1 MNITNNEID
10 VNIFRGNGFMTICK
24 YNKNGDLLFIADKD
38 TKDIT
43 VINIITKSILG
54 IYRGHNGVIW
64 NLDITEDSKTLIS
77 VSGDMSIIKWD
88 VLTGNYKKI
97 ITKSIP
103 KYISIFSEENKYVV
117 LFDPISKRSKASFQI
132 FNLETD
138 EILFNYD
145 EETNL
150 KRFTTINWLNTNKL
164 FITYDNGEFIV
175 YNIENNTIEQSKK
188 IHTDFI
194 KSVSFNK
201 DKTKLITA
209 SIDTTCK
216 IINLEN
222 FEIEK
227 TFENIVPCNC
237 AVFSPI
243 RNYVIIGG
251 GLDAMLVAQKAN
263 NDFTSRFFSCNTG
276 KYVGCINGHFG
287 PIRYININP
296 NGKNYAS
303 ASQDGTIRIY
313 YFNDDHHPKKLCEQ
327 INTDILDLTNLKLLQ
342 PSDENILKKETNFFL
357 YNTNQPV
364 LNTKISTI
372 EKNNITETIKKKE
385 EIQLYTFTSKKFI
398 DPVSENKFNYHD
410 TFAIKVTNLP
420 EDIEYHE
427 LMDLFEFFG
436 RIKERG
442 VNIKKYKDDTVAFI
456 NYLDKSCADK
466 ATQMMNGHRLGY
478 QIIKVEPLT
487 H

>member
-1 MNITNNEID
+1 MNITNSEIN
-10 VNIFRGNGFMTICK
+10 VNIFRGSGFMTICK
-24 YNKNGDLLFIADKD
+24 YNKNGELLFIADKD

-43 VINIITKSILG
+43 IINTVTKSILG

-64 NLDITEDSKTLIS
+64 NLDITDDSKILIS

-88 VLTGNYKKI
+88 VLTGKYKKI

-103 KYISIFSEENKYVV
+103 KYISILSDENKYIVSY
-117 LFDPISKRSKASFQI
+117 DPISKRSKASFQI
-132 FNLETD
+132 YNLDTD
-138 EILFNYD
+138 ELIYNYD

-150 KRFTTINWLNTNKL
+150 KRFTTINWLTNNKL
-164 FITYDNGEFIV
+164 FITYDTGEIII
-175 YNIENNTIEQSKK
+175 YNLENNIIEKSEK
-188 IHTDFI
+188 IHSDYI

-237 AVFSPI
+237 AVFSPV
-243 RNYVIIGG
+243 RNYIIIGG
-251 GLDAMLVAQKAN
+251 GLDAMIVAQKAN
-263 NDFTSRFFSCNTG
+263 NDFTSRFFSYKTEKFIG
-276 KYVGCINGHFG
+276 SVGGHFG
-287 PIRYININP
+287 PIRYINMNP
-296 NGKNYAS
+296 DGKSYAS

-313 YFNDDHHPKKLCEQ
+313 YFNDYNYPTT
-327 INTDILDLTNLKLLQ
+327 IDLKEKIDLSNLKLLQ
-342 PSDENILKKETNFFL
+342 PSEDNKLSNETVLCNYTGEIILNAKK
-357 YNTNQPV
+357 
-364 LNTKISTI
+364 SSI
-372 EKNNITETIKKKE
+372 EKNNITETVKKE
-385 EIQLYTFTSKKFI
+385 ASLYTFTSKKI
-398 DPVSENKFNYHD
+398 VERETNVENKVTYYD
-410 TFAIKVTNLP
+410 TFAIKVSNLP

-427 LMDLFEFFG
+427 LMDLFDFFG

-456 NYLDKSCADK
+456 NYLDKSCAEK

-478 QIIKVEPLT
+478 QIIKVEVLT

>member
-10 VNIFRGNGFMTICK
+10 VTIFRGNGFMTICK

-43 VINIITKSILG
+43 VINTITKSILG

-64 NLDITEDSKTLIS
+64 NLDITNDSKTLIS

-88 VLTGNYKKI
+88 VLSGNYKKI
-97 ITKSIP
+97 IMKSIP
-103 KYISIFSEENKYVV
+103 KYISILSEENKYVV

-132 FNLETD
+132 YNLETD
-138 EILFNYD
+138 ELLFNYD

-150 KRFTTINWLNTNKL
+150 KRFTTINWLNANKL

-175 YNIENNTIEQSKK
+175 YNLLTNTIEKSEK

-237 AVFSPI
+237 AAFSPI
-243 RNYVIIGG
+243 RNYIIIGG

-263 NDFTSRFFSCNTG
+263 NDFTSRFFSYKSEKFIG
-276 KYVGCINGHFG
+276 SISGHFG
-287 PIRYININP
+287 PIRYINVNP
-296 NGKNYAS
+296 DGKSYAT

-313 YFNDDHHPKKLCEQ
+313 YLSDDHHPKKLCEQ
-327 INTDILDLTNLKLLQ
+327 INTELTDLTNLKILQ
-342 PSDENILKKETNFFL
+342 ASDENILSNETIMFI
-357 YNTNQPV
+357 YTNQPV
-364 LNTKISTI
+364 LNTKKSVI
-372 EKNNITETIKKKE
+372 EKNNIAVTINNDETV
-385 EIQLYTFTSKKFI
+385 LYTFTSKKFI
-398 DPVSENKFNYHD
+398 EPTSENRITYND
-410 TFAIKVTNLP
+410 TFAVKVSNLP

-427 LMDLFEFFG
+427 LMDLFDFFG

-442 VNIKKYKDDTVAFI
+442 INIKKYKDDTVAFI
-456 NYLDKSCADK
+456 NYLDKSCAEK
-466 ATQMMNGHRLGY
+466 ASQMMNGYRLGY
-478 QIIKVEPLT
+478 QIINVEVLT
-487 H
+487 R

>member
-1 MNITNNEID
+1 MNITNKEID
-10 VNIFRGNGFMTICK
+10 VTIFRGNGFMTICK

-43 VINIITKSILG
+43 VINTITKSILG
-54 IYRGHNGVIW
+54 IYKGHNGVIW
-64 NLDITEDSKTLIS
+64 NLDITNDSKTLIT

-103 KYISIFSEENKYVV
+103 KYISILSEENKYVV

-132 FNLETD
+132 YNLETD
-138 EILFNYD
+138 ELLFNYD

-150 KRFTTINWLNTNKL
+150 KRFTTINWLNANKL
-164 FITYDNGEFIV
+164 FITCDNGEYIV
-175 YNIENNTIEQSKK
+175 YNLLTNTIEKSEK

-243 RNYVIIGG
+243 RNYIIVGG

-263 NDFTSRFFSCNTG
+263 NDFTSRFFSYNTG
-276 KYVGCINGHFG
+276 KFFGSISGHFG

-296 NGKNYAS
+296 DGKSFAT

-313 YFNDDHHPKKLCEQ
+313 YFSDDHHPKRLCEQ
-327 INTDILDLTNLKLLQ
+327 INTELVDITNLKLLKA
-342 PSDENILKKETNFFL
+342 SDENILSNETIMFV
-357 YNTNQPV
+357 YADQPV
-364 LNTKISTI
+364 INTKKSSI
-372 EKNNITETIKKKE
+372 EKNITTTSKNDTV
-385 EIQLYTFTSKKFI
+385 LYTFTSKKCI
-398 DPVSENKFNYHD
+398 ESVSENKFSYND
-410 TFAIKVTNLP
+410 TYAIKVSNLP

-427 LMDLFEFFG
+427 LLDLFDFFG
-436 RIKERG
+436 KIKERG
-442 VNIKKYKDDTVAFI
+442 INIKKYKDDTVAFI
-456 NYLDKSCADK
+456 NYLDKSCANSAFEK
-466 ATQMMNGHRLGY
+466 MNGYRLGY
-478 QIIKVEPLT
+478 QIINVEVLT
-487 H
+487 R